1 MARAKI
7 DPETGVTKQQ
17 EDFCQQMVACGN
29 ASEAYR
35 EAYNTGNMKIETIH
49 RKAKEL
55 LDNSKVAARIISIH
69 RQIAQ
74 RNEVTQDS
82 LLNELEQARTL
93 AISNNQVSSAVAAT
107 MGKARICGL
116 DKQIVSNDPDNPLP
130 SAINI
135 EIIRP

>member
-1 MARAKI
+1 MARAAL

-17 EDFCQQMVACGN
+17 EHFCQEMVATGN

-35 EAYNTGNMKIETIH
+35 EAYSTGNMKVETIH

-55 LDNSKVAARIISIH
+55 LDNGKVAARIISI
-69 RQIAQ
+69 QQQVAQ
-74 RNEVTQDS
+74 RNEVTHDS

-116 DKQIVSNDPDNPLP
+116 DKQILSNDPDNPLP
-130 SAINI
+130 SAISI